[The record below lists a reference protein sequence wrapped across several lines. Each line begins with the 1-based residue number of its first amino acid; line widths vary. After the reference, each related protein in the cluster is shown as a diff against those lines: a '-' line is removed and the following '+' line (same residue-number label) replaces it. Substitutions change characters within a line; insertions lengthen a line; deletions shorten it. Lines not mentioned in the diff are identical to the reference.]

1 MMLPDSYIRDLADA
15 AHDVGALMIL
25 DCIAS
30 GAIWV
35 DMKATGVD
43 VLISAP
49 QKGWSGSPCSALVMM
64 SDRALARLGE
74 TASTSFAC
82 DLGKWHEIMH
92 TYESGGHAY
101 HTTMPTDALCSFRNV
116 MLETEAYGFES
127 VKAEQQELGD
137 RVRALLADH
146 GLVSVAA
153 DGFEAPG
160 VVVAY
165 TDDPDIKSGAKF
177 AAAGMQIAGGVP
189 LQCDEGDD
197 FSTFRLGLFGL
208 DKLHHVDRTVAS
220 LKNAL
225 KQVL

>member
-1 MMLPDSYIRDLADA
+1 
-15 AHDVGALMIL
+15 
-25 DCIAS
+25 
-30 GAIWV
+30 
-35 DMKATGVD
+35 MKATGVD

-64 SDRALARLGE
+64 SDRALARLSE

-82 DLGKWHEIMH
+82 DLRKWREIMH

-101 HTTMPTDALCSFRNV
+101 HTTMPTDALRSFRDV

-220 LKNAL
+220 LRNAL
-225 KQVL
+225 EQVL

>member
-1 MMLPDSYIRDLADA
+1 
-15 AHDVGALMIL
+15 
-25 DCIAS
+25 
-30 GAIWV
+30 
-35 DMKATGVD
+35 
-43 VLISAP
+43 
-49 QKGWSGSPCSALVMM
+49 
-64 SDRALARLGE
+64 
-74 TASTSFAC
+74 
-82 DLGKWHEIMH
+82 
-92 TYESGGHAY
+92 
-101 HTTMPTDALCSFRNV
+101 MPTDALRSFRDV

-220 LKNAL
+220 LRNAL
-225 KQVL
+225 EQVL